1 MLKPGPR
8 ILLLL
13 AVSLVAAC
21 ASGGSERNAGQ
32 VTSRNILTRD
42 QIESTRSINAFD
54 AVQKLRSNWMRLRGS
69 TQMPATG
76 AGPQFSENQVLVY
89 LDNQRLGTVD
99 ALRQIE
105 IAAVQYIQ
113 FFPPAEAAARWG
125 FNHGGGVIY
134 VSTRPGDPQR
144 TQ

>member
-1 MLKPGPR
+1 M
-8 ILLLL
+8 LLL
-13 AVSLVAAC
+13 AVSLAAAC
-21 ASGGSERNAGQ
+21 ASGGSERTDGQ

-42 QIESTRSINAFD
+42 QIESTRSVNAFD

-69 TQMPATG
+69 TQMPAT
-76 AGPQFSENQVLVY
+76 AGGTQFSENQVLVY
-89 LDNQRLGTVD
+89 LDNQRLGTID

-113 FFPPAEAAARWG
+113 FFPPAEASARWG

-144 TQ
+144 